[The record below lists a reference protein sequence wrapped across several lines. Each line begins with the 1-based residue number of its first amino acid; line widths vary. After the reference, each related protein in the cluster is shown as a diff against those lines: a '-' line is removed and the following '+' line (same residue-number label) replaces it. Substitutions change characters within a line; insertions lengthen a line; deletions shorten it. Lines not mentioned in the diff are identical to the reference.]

1 MNRKC
6 KGGNVLIKL
15 DMTKATT
22 GWNGPDFLKYWQ
34 DLVKKDGSVMFV
46 QCLLTAGFQCSIMA
60 VCMAKSSRGLRQGD
74 PLAPSFLIIAEEVF
88 SRGLLA
94 LYAAGAVKLHV
105 PRGGPATSSH
115 ILFADDTII
124 FTNGSKRSLERLME
138 STSGQLINKALAAV
152 LYCPNQ
158 HSGHTRLCKERAT
171 HSIPGSAAILR
182 VYKKGLFSVLN

>member
-1 MNRKC
+1 
-6 KGGNVLIKL
+6 
-15 DMTKATT
+15 
-22 GWNGPDFLKYWQ
+22 
-34 DLVKKDGSVMFV
+34 MFV

-74 PLAPSFLIIAEEVF
+74 PLAPSFWIIFQSGAISSVCCGSGKASCT
-88 SRGLLA
+88 SRRPGNIIS
-94 LYAAGAVKLHV
+94 YI
-105 PRGGPATSSH
+105 

-158 HSGHTRLCKERAT
+158 HSGHTRLCKERPT

-182 VYKKGLFSVLN
+182 VYKKGLFSVLNWEGEKKQVGMELSKGGKITLIQAVRQSLPLYVLSV

>member
-1 MNRKC
+1 MS
-6 KGGNVLIKL
+6 GGQCSHKARYDQSYDRLEWPFLFEVLARLGK
-15 DMTKATT
+15 
-22 GWNGPDFLKYWQ
+22 
-34 DLVKKDGSVMFV
+34 KKDGSVMFV

-74 PLAPSFLIIAEEVF
+74 PLAPSLFIIAEEVF

-124 FTNGSKRSLERLME
+124 FTNGSKRSLKRLME
-138 STSGQLINKALAAV
+138 STSGQL
-152 LYCPNQ
+152 
-158 HSGHTRLCKERAT
+158 S
-171 HSIPGSAAILR
+171 
-182 VYKKGLFSVLN
+182 

>member
-1 MNRKC
+1 
-6 KGGNVLIKL
+6 
-15 DMTKATT
+15 
-22 GWNGPDFLKYWQ
+22 
-34 DLVKKDGSVMFV
+34 MFV

-74 PLAPSFLIIAEEVF
+74 PLAPSLFIIAEEVF

-124 FTNGSKRSLERLME
+124 FTNGSKRSLKRLME

-152 LYCPNQ
+152 FVQ
-158 HSGHTRLCKERAT
+158 TSRAQIVAGT
-171 HSIPGSAAILR
+171 LGFARKDLPIQYQGAP
-182 VYKKGLFSVLN
+182 LFSGSIKKAYFPF

>member
-1 MNRKC
+1 
-6 KGGNVLIKL
+6 
-15 DMTKATT
+15 
-22 GWNGPDFLKYWQ
+22 
-34 DLVKKDGSVMFV
+34 MFV

-124 FTNGSKRSLERLME
+124 FTNGWRNL
-138 STSGQLINKALAAV
+138 
-152 LYCPNQ
+152 
-158 HSGHTRLCKERAT
+158 
-171 HSIPGSAAILR
+171 PGNFPPGGGNRRHRHRTFPTTFKHFPFSAI
-182 VYKKGLFSVLN
+182 

>member
-1 MNRKC
+1 
-6 KGGNVLIKL
+6 
-15 DMTKATT
+15 
-22 GWNGPDFLKYWQ
+22 
-34 DLVKKDGSVMFV
+34 MFV

-60 VCMAKSSRGLRQGD
+60 VCMAKSSRGLRQGN
-74 PLAPSFLIIAEEVF
+74 PLAPSLFIIAEEVF

-115 ILFADDTII
+115 ILFSDDTII
-124 FTNGSKRSLERLME
+124 STNGSKRSLERLME

-152 LYCPNQ
+152 LYRPNQ
-158 HSGHTRLCKERAT
+158 QSTNCSGHTRLCKERPT